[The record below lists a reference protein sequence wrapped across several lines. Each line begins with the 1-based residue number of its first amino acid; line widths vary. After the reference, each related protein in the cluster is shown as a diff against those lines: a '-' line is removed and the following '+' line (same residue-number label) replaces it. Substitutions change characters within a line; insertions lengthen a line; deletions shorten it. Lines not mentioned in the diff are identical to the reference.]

1 MRKKA
6 EVEASAEPSSE
17 DATSAAA
24 TGSSQ
29 SWAMLI
35 KRVYEVDPLSC
46 PQCGGQMQVVAFI
59 EPPQGEV
66 IEKILQHCGL
76 WQASAPRA
84 PPDVDGLVLELDSSY
99 SDSPIGSP
107 GQADQSQ
114 ELTYVDIDPFL
125 ESF

>member
-1 MRKKA
+1 MRTA
-6 EVEASAEPSSE
+6 DVFA
-17 DATSAAA
+17 
-24 TGSSQ
+24 
-29 SWAMLI
+29 
-35 KRVYEVDPLSC
+35 
-46 PQCGGQMQVVAFI
+46 

-107 GQADQSQ
+107 GRKVREKVCWLPIVPRVFPLGGAGPSVLQHHRGECCIVPPKKTHQPQ
-114 ELTYVDIDPFL
+114 LCPG
-125 ESF
+125 